1 MKLLNFAAGTAL
13 ALSLAAAGAAQ
24 AQAPA
29 AAAKEAPQRQIKISG
44 KASKAIVEL
53 DAAVK
58 AKNYAAVPALVA
70 AANAVAQTKDD
81 RYAIATRQLSAAID
95 SNDYPGL
102 VVAAD
107 AMTASGSTVAET
119 GKIYLF
125 AAQKLIAAK
134 QLAPAEAA
142 LGKLIAVDL
151 NNSDA
156 MLLKSEV
163 LFQQQKLPESVALLT
178 QAIDRQKAVGAVP
191 ESWYQ
196 ARVARAYN
204 AKLPAVYDYSRQWVV
219 ASPTPAHWKDAINIY
234 RNMSGLDRP
243 ALIDLMRLARVAK
256 AISGESDYYAWGQ
269 SLLNRGN
276 PSTALALLQEG
287 AASGSIT
294 LAMPSIAPLVT
305 LAKTRMVGDKASLA
319 TASKTALTAAT
330 AAPAMRAAD
339 GNLDAGDFAQA
350 ATLYRAALTKSGV
363 DKDLAN
369 LRLGQAL
376 LQSGDKPGATAAFQ
390 AVGGTQAEIARY
402 WMAYAQTRA

>member
-1 MKLLNFAAGTAL
+1 MKLFQIAAGTAL
-13 ALSLAAAGAAQ
+13 ALALAAGSAAQ

-29 AAAKEAPQRQIKISG
+29 AAAAAPQRQIKLSG
-44 KASKAIVEL
+44 KAQKAIVDL

-95 SNDYPGL
+95 TNDYPGL

-107 AMTASGSTVAET
+107 AMTAGGGTAAET

-142 LGKLIAVDL
+142 LARLIAVDP

-156 MLLKSEV
+156 MLLKSDV
-163 LFQQQKLPESVALLT
+163 LFQQNKVAESIVLLS
-178 QAIDRQKAVGAVP
+178 QAIDKQKAVGAVP
-191 ESWYQ
+191 EPWYQ

-219 ASPTPAHWKDAINIY
+219 AAPTPGHWKDAINIY

-243 ALIDLMRLARVAK
+243 ALIDLMRLARVTK
-256 AISGESDYYAWGQ
+256 SISGEADYYAWGQ
-269 SLLNRGN
+269 SLINRGY
-276 PSTALALLQEG
+276 PSTALAILQEG
-287 AASGSIT
+287 AAAGSIT

-305 LAKTRMVGDKASLA
+305 SARARAAGDKASLA
-319 TASKTALTAAT
+319 TTSKTALTAAT

-339 GNLDAGDFAQA
+339 GNLDAGDFTQA
-350 ATLYRAALTKSGV
+350 ATLYRAALTKTGV

-376 LQSGDKPGATAAFQ
+376 LQSGDKPGAMVALQ
-390 AVGGTQAEIARY
+390 AVGGSQAEIARY

>member
-1 MKLLNFAAGTAL
+1 MKIFRTAIGTAL
-13 ALSLAAAGAAQ
+13 GLALAAGGVAQ

-29 AAAKEAPQRQIKISG
+29 AAAKQAPQRQLKLSG
-44 KASKAIVEL
+44 KAQKAIVEL
-53 DAAVK
+53 DTAVK

-70 AANAVAQTKDD
+70 AANAVAQNKDD
-81 RYAIATRQLSAAID
+81 KYAIGTRQLQAAVD

-102 VVAAD
+102 AAAAD
-107 AMTASGSTVAET
+107 AMTAGGATGAET

-125 AAQKLIAAK
+125 AAQKLIGAK

-142 LGKLIAVDL
+142 LGRLIAVDP

-163 LFQQQKLPESVALLT
+163 LFQQQKVPESVAILT
-178 QAIDRQKAVGAVP
+178 QAIDKQKAAGAVP

-219 ASPTPAHWKDAINIY
+219 AAPTPGHWKDAINIY

-243 ALIDLMRLARVAK
+243 ALIDLMRLARVTK
-256 AISGESDYYAWGQ
+256 SISGEADYYAWGQ
-269 SLLNRGN
+269 SLINRGY
-276 PSTALALLQEG
+276 PSTALAILQEG
-287 AASGSIT
+287 AAAGSIT
-294 LAMPSIAPLVT
+294 LGMPSIAPLV
-305 LAKTRMVGDKASLA
+305 ASARARAAGDKAALA
-319 TASKTALTAAT
+319 TASRTALSSPS
-330 AAPAMRAAD
+330 AAPAMRTAD
-339 GNLDAGDFAQA
+339 GNLDAGDFTQA

-376 LQSGDKPGATAAFQ
+376 LQSGDKAGATAAFQ
-390 AVGGTQAEIARY
+390 AVGGAQAEIARY

>member
-1 MKLLNFAAGTAL
+1 MKFFQFAAGTAL
-13 ALSLAAAGAAQ
+13 ALSLAAGSIAQ

-29 AAAKEAPQRQIKISG
+29 AAAAPQRQIKISG
-44 KASKAIVEL
+44 KAQKAIVEL
-53 DAAVK
+53 DNAVK

-95 SNDYPGL
+95 SDDYPGL

-107 AMTASGSTVAET
+107 AMTASGATAAET

-134 QLAPAEAA
+134 QLAPAENA
-142 LGKLIAVDL
+142 LGRLIAVDP

-163 LFQQQKLPESVALLT
+163 LFQQQKVPESIALLS

-219 ASPTPAHWKDAINIY
+219 AAPTPGHWKDAINIY

-243 ALIDLMRLARVAK
+243 ALIDLMRLARVTK
-256 AISGESDYYAWGQ
+256 SISGEADYYAWGQ
-269 SLLNRGN
+269 SLINRGY
-276 PSTALALLQEG
+276 PSTALAILQEG
-287 AASGSIT
+287 AAAGSIT
-294 LAMPSIAPLVT
+294 LAMPSIAPLVAS
-305 LAKTRMVGDKASLA
+305 AKVRAAGDKASLA
-319 TASKTALTAAT
+319 TASRTALSSPT
-330 AAPAMRAAD
+330 AAPAMRTAD

-350 ATLYRAALTKSGV
+350 VTLYRAALSKTGV
-363 DKDLAN
+363 DKNLAN

-390 AVGGTQAEIARY
+390 AVGGAQAEIARF